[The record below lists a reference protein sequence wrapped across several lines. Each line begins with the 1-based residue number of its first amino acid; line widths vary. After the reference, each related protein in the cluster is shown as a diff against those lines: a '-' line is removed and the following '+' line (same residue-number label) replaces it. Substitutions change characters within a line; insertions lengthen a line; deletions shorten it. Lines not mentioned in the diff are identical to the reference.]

1 MAEKFV
7 AKASEMTDGDR
18 RIVFVGDN
26 EIGVFRH
33 EGKYYAYSNFC
44 LHQGG
49 PACEGLT
56 IAKVEERLRP
66 DKTSQ
71 GLYFSETEMHF
82 VCPWH
87 GMEYDMKTGECVS
100 DRKMKLKK
108 YQVARKRGRGVC
120 RRLRPPSSRR
130 AQVPPRPAK
139 LKAAATR
146 TVAPKPKTPQTGL
159 SADAIKLATEIEH
172 GLQEERRRD
181 LRRGDA
187 GADGRA
193 VPGLRGA
200 GRERQPITR
209 RSRKARWSARPASW

>member
-1 MAEKFV
+1 MPKQRQLLHPSPGAGAGCFRAWEGANSQPFIGKNRSESGLLSRGSQARPETGRPLEDTSRMAEKFV

-33 EGKYYAYSNFC
+33 EGQFYAYSNFC

-71 GLYFSETEMHF
+71 GLYFSDTEMHF

-108 YQVARKRGRGVC
+108 YQVLQKGDEVY
-120 RRLRPPSSRR
+120 
-130 AQVPPRPAK
+130 V
-139 LKAAATR
+139 
-146 TVAPKPKTPQTGL
+146 VA
-159 SADAIKLATEIEH
+159 
-172 GLQEERRRD
+172 
-181 LRRGDA
+181 
-187 GADGRA
+187 
-193 VPGLRGA
+193 
-200 GRERQPITR
+200 
-209 RSRKARWSARPASW
+209 